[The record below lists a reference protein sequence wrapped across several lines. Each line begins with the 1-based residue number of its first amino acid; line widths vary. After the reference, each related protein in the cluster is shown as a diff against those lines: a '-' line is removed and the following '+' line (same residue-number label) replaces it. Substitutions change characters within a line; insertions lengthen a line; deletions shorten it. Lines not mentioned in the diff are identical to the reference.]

1 MLRRCIVV
9 FAQDALGER
18 DAAAKDRDR
27 DPQRYGALDTIAE
40 GGTSGLLAW
49 RRSRAEGA
57 PFPSEREQIAQ
68 VLGIWE
74 DARREGSDDP
84 TTTLREEY
92 KGAECHLLTNSRDA
106 RDAFASAFAKSE
118 VYGSAS
124 PNGSP
129 STSADLLS
137 ALDDS
142 LRDEADLVFVHL
154 LLASSSEE
162 ENGNGPSSDPL
173 GALNRVV
180 RRILDAHAD
189 DSTLLVVI
197 AADGQNQGSNG
208 IESLTRGEAKATEVR
223 PIPTTIPTSVP
234 NLSHS
239 HSHSLSPP
247 LSPSS
252 DREPGSQPGALRAEA
267 EL

>member
-1 MLRRCIVV
+1 MLLRPR
-9 FAQDALGER
+9 
-18 DAAAKDRDR
+18 
-27 DPQRYGALDTIAE
+27 IA
-40 GGTSGLLAW
+40 G
-49 RRSRAEGA
+49 
-57 PFPSEREQIAQ
+57 
-68 VLGIWE
+68 
-74 DARREGSDDP
+74 P
-84 TTTLREEY
+84 TLFD
-92 KGAECHLLTNSRDA
+92 K
-106 RDAFASAFAKSE
+106 
-118 VYGSAS
+118 
-124 PNGSP
+124 
-129 STSADLLS
+129 
-137 ALDDS
+137 
-142 LRDEADLVFVHL
+142 DLVFVHL

-208 IESLTRGEAKATEVR
+208 IESLTRGEANATEVR
-223 PIPTTIPTSVP
+223 PIPTPNP
-234 NLSHS
+234 NLS

-252 DREPGSQPGALRAEA
+252 DREPGSQPGALCAEA